1 MKASGNRGFFQNN
14 IAMKNTVSII
24 LLVVLFGC
32 NSSKI
37 DKKKIKN
44 YESYSL
50 DAQHRNEEVRI
61 QKQEVII
68 IKSDS
73 LK

>member
-1 MKASGNRGFFQNN
+1 MKKIFS
-14 IAMKNTVSII
+14 I
-24 LLVVLFGC
+24 LLLSFLFGC

-50 DAQHRNEEVRI
+50 DAQHRNENVQI
-61 QKQEVII
+61 QNQEIII

-73 LK
+73 IK

>member
-1 MKASGNRGFFQNN
+1 MK
-14 IAMKNTVSII
+14 KII
-24 LLVVLFGC
+24 LILFLSFLFGC

-50 DAQHRNEEVRI
+50 DAQQRSENVQI

-68 IKSDS
+68 TKQDSIK
-73 LK
+73 